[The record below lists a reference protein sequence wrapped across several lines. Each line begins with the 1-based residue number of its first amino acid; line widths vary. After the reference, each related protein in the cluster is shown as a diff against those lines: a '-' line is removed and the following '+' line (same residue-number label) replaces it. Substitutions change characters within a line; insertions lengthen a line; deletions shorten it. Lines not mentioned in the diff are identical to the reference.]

1 MFSDNIIV
9 RIVRFGNAKNM
20 VETPVPY
27 FSPDSYKARNW
38 RFSEIFRKVL
48 ALIYNVLLS
57 GNGNVKRFCL
67 YTLNFVF
74 RNRLFGYTTV
84 NNYSEGV
91 ILSWI
96 AGADTTARTRAG
108 GGWQFPGPEM

>member
-48 ALIYNVLLS
+48 ALIYNVLFS
-57 GNGNVKRFCL
+57 ETGNI
-67 YTLNFVF
+67 
-74 RNRLFGYTTV
+74 
-84 NNYSEGV
+84 EGFY
-91 ILSWI
+91 L
-96 AGADTTARTRAG
+96 
-108 GGWQFPGPEM
+108 

>member
-57 GNGNVKRFCL
+57 GTGSVKKFSVTDCL
-67 YTLNFVF
+67 VTLPLIIIP
-74 RNRLFGYTTV
+74 R
-84 NNYSEGV
+84 E
-91 ILSWI
+91 LSSR
-96 AGADTTARTRAG
+96 G
-108 GGWQFPGPEM
+108 